1 MLKEGGKGGGGG
13 GGGRREKRVN
23 EGRREGTE
31 RGERGGRGRGR
42 PEARLC
48 RKEGEKVLMEGC
60 SDVCEM
66 EGKCSIG
73 NVGEEIRKERRNGGK

>member
-23 EGRREGTE
+23 EGRREGT
-31 RGERGGRGRGR
+31 ERGGRGRGR